1 KEIRD
6 YLIKKEISED
16 AIPEIIDRLI
26 SEGLVND
33 LEFAKMFTR
42 TRIETSLKGPAVVK
56 RELIEKGV
64 ATELAEEAIQ
74 LYTYD
79 IQYEKAYKLIEKK
92 INQTQKDSNFK
103 MQQKLQQ
110 FMMQKGFS
118 SDIIQELM
126 QDVKENQSDEDEK
139 EAVMHQGEKLKRKY
153 QRKYTGTELIFKI
166 KTGLYRY
173 GFSGEMI
180 EEYLHESLS
189 LDEEEPFRVV
199 GLVSN
204 QERNYIQ
211 ILKSGK
217 DCNKKQKN
225 QLIKVMLIFMNKRYK
240 LLFLI

>member
-1 KEIRD
+1 
-6 YLIKKEISED
+6 
-16 AIPEIIDRLI
+16 
-26 SEGLVND
+26 
-33 LEFAKMFTR
+33 

-166 KTGLYRY
+166 KTR
-173 GFSGEMI
+173 S
-180 EEYLHESLS
+180 EER
-189 LDEEEPFRVV
+189 RV
-199 GLVSN
+199 
-204 QERNYIQ
+204 
-211 ILKSGK
+211 GK
-217 DCNKKQKN
+217 ECRSK
-225 QLIKVMLIFMNKRYK
+225 
-240 LLFLI
+240 